1 MPFDELQE
9 LWQFVYG
16 MWARAVEVYNVTKDP
31 RLLNFRFDCTS
42 CEEII
47 ESYM

>member
-1 MPFDELQE
+1 MSFDELQE
-9 LWQFVYG
+9 LWQFVDG
-16 MWARAVEVYNVTKDP
+16 MWSRAVDVYNVTKDN
-31 RLLNFRFDCTS
+31 RLLQYRFECTA